1 VAGLIIPWRNKVP
14 KIAPDAFV
22 APNATIIGD
31 VEIASGASIWFNCVL
46 RGDGNSIRVGRDTN
60 IQDATVVH
68 VNSDRDGDGGLPTFI
83 GDRVTIGH
91 SCLIHACTLASGS
104 FIGMAAT
111 VMDRALVESGA
122 MVAGGAVVTP
132 GKIVKSGQLWGGYPA
147 KFLRDLKPEDR
158 AEFEF
163 VADHYRD
170 LGAEYRKA
178 LSQG

>member
-1 VAGLIIPWRNKVP
+1 MPGLIIPWRGKTP
-14 KIAPDAFV
+14 KIASDAFV
-22 APNATIIGD
+22 APNATLIGD

-68 VNSDRDGDGGLPTFI
+68 VNSDRGGDGGLPTVI

-111 VMDRALVESGA
+111 VMDKALIESGA

-147 KFLRDLKPEDR
+147 KYLRDLAAADL

-170 LGAEYRKA
+170 LGSQYRKA
-178 LSQG
+178 LG